1 MEKKLERNIKL
12 ALKGKGTNA
21 DLDKLALAKRQE
33 SLKEH
38 VKDCNDDIDERE
50 RKASLSPDEL
60 RHFEIAETARKRK
73 ERHVELDI

>member
-1 MEKKLERNIKL
+1 M
-12 ALKGKGTNA
+12 
-21 DLDKLALAKRQE
+21 
-33 SLKEH
+33 H